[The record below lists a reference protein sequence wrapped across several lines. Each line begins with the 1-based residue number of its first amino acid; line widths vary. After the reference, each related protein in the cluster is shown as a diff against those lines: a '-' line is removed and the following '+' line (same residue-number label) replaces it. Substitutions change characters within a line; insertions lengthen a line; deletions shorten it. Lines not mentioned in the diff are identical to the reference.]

1 MIDLVNRRVG
11 LAAFIALAVSAAAPA
26 VHAGDRH
33 HDGDD
38 NRYVVTNLV
47 SDIPKLGGKFIDP
60 NLKNA
65 WGVAFSPGAS
75 PFWIADNA
83 TGLSTLYDGDGT
95 IVPLGSPSGG
105 VTIPCPPPATV
116 GQGSSCPPSPPPNNA
131 APTGMVWNP
140 TTGMSTGFLVP
151 LTGKVASFIWATEDG
166 TISAWTLNLASN
178 PFNAVLAVNNAN
190 VPNAMVGAVYKGLAT
205 GVNATGVIV
214 TPPNMTDFVFLYVTN
229 FRAGTIEVYGPAPSS
244 SATGFYVP
252 VTTDGNFTDADIP
265 RGYAPFGIQ
274 NINGNL
280 FVTYAKQNAAKHD
293 DVAGKGN
300 GFVDVF
306 DTDGHLLRRFASR
319 GALNSPWGVAR
330 ASFDFGR
337 FSGDIL
343 VGNFGDG
350 RINAFDSDGNFLGQL
365 RDTNGKLISI
375 DGLWTLTLGGGA
387 KSSSDTLYFTAGPT
401 GETDGLFGTITPAQ
415 DIDDN

>member
-1 MIDLVNRRVG
+1 MINLVSRRVG
-11 LAAFIALAVSAAAPA
+11 LAPFIALAVSAAAPA

-47 SDIPKLGGKFIDP
+47 SNIAKLGGKVIDP

-65 WGVAFSPGAS
+65 WGVAFTPAAS
-75 PFWIADNA
+75 PFWITDNA
-83 TGLSTLYDGDGT
+83 AGLSTLYEGDGT
-95 IVPLGSPSGG
+95 IFNITGTTPV
-105 VTIPCPPPATV
+105 VIPCPPPSTV
-116 GQGSSCPPSPPPNNA
+116 GQGSNCPPSPPPTNA

-140 TTGMSTGFLVP
+140 TTNPKTAFLVP
-151 LTGKVASFIWATEDG
+151 GTNLPASFIWATEDG
-166 TISAWTLNLASN
+166 TISAWTGGLTPAN
-178 PFNAVLAVNNAN
+178 NAVLAVNNAN
-190 VPNAMVGAVYKGLAT
+190 VPNATLGAVYKGLAV
-205 GVNATGVIV
+205 GVNANGVSV
-214 TPPNMTDFVFLYVTN
+214 NGGTDFVLLFVTN
-229 FRAGTIEVYGPAPSS
+229 FRAGTIEVYGPAPAGST
-244 SATGFYVP
+244 TGSYVP

-265 RGYAPFGIQ
+265 FGYAPFGIQ
-274 NINGNL
+274 NINGDL
-280 FVTYAKQNAAKHD
+280 FVTYAKQNATKHD
-293 DVAGKGN
+293 DDAGKGR

-330 ASFDFGR
+330 ASQAFGR

-365 RDTNGKLISI
+365 RDTNGKPISI

-387 KSSSDTLYFTAGPT
+387 KSSQDTMYFTAGPNS
-401 GETDGLFGTITPAQ
+401 ETDGLFGTITPAQ